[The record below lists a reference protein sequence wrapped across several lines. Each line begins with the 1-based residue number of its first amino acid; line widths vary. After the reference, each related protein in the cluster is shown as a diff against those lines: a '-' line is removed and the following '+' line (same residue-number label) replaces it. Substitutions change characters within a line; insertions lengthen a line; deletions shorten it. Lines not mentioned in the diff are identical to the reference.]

1 MKLMFVQMRGIGLGE
16 RMGGWSNEYHNFS
29 LVDWRAGAFWCWA
42 KMLFRVGIYIWDA
55 SGVWESKDSE
65 LGGLVAS
72 WLRSALEDIL

>member
-1 MKLMFVQMRGIGLGE
+1 VGLGLE
-16 RMGGWSNEYHNFS
+16 SGWVDGVTNITIFF
-29 LVDWRAGAFWCWA
+29 LVDWRTGAFWCWA
-42 KMLFRVGIYIWDA
+42 KMLFRIGIDIWDA